1 MKQTRAELPQSR
13 AEWLRWVVTRPDDAR
28 VARRL
33 YCKQRLAGMYR
44 LDEGVLLEDFCHF
57 LDRARGLRILSEL
70 YGKAIQCEM
79 CPYMQF
85 ILHYGLKTLFG
96 IERIKVLPA
105 LLSSDEALRLVVGF
119 NAQHAR

>member
-1 MKQTRAELPQSR
+1 MPEWRDDCTCDGQVKTDTELGCTRLPI
-13 AEWLRWVVTRPDDAR
+13 
-28 VARRL
+28 
-33 YCKQRLAGMYR
+33 
-44 LDEGVLLEDFCHF
+44 EGVLLEDFCHF